1 MFLQSNG
8 ALVFKKKKKI
18 SLWAIDVQIVQKSVT
33 DDLKKYM
40 LKQWENKIL
49 KPNRN
54 TVLLFI
60 YILLYGNRVHNLL
73 IFPFMPRVS
82 RI

>member
-1 MFLQSNG
+1 MVHWYL
-8 ALVFKKKKKI
+8 KKKKKI

-60 YILLYGNRVHNLL
+60 YILLYGNWVHNLL
-73 IFPFMPRVS
+73 IFPFIPRVS

>member
-1 MFLQSNG
+1 MVHWYL
-8 ALVFKKKKKI
+8 KKKKKI

-73 IFPFMPRVS
+73 IFPFMPTVS